1 MPVSSHTSPRLSAT
15 WPALTLPV
23 LPLVLITAL
32 LFTMLPGC
40 SKPQQATAPAPT
52 PVRLTAVTEGPA
64 TPPLE
69 FTGVVAARD
78 ELRLSFKVGG
88 VVQRVTVREGD
99 RVRKG
104 QVLAELDPTEI
115 GAQVEQAR
123 TLAEKAERDRQRGE
137 ALYADQV
144 IPLEQLQNLRTQ
156 AEVAASQ
163 LRAARFNRQ
172 YAVITAPAD
181 GVVLRRT
188 IEERELAAPGQ
199 VMLVLGRADSGFVVR
214 FAVADR
220 DVVRLKRGASLEV
233 RLDAWPE
240 QVFPAEVRQIAG
252 AADPASG
259 LFEIEAALAPT
270 TQPLATGLVGR
281 VRLQPEADSAKL
293 AYVPIGAVLEGH
305 DDHARVF
312 VAEGD
317 IARRRDVQ
325 VAFITADSVALR
337 GGVKPG
343 EQVIAVGAPYV
354 EDGGRIAIAP

>member
-1 MPVSSHTSPRLSAT
+1 ML
-15 WPALTLPV
+15 PAL
-23 LPLVLITAL
+23 AL
-32 LFTMLPGC
+32 LLLAGC
-40 SKPQQATAPAPT
+40 SKPQPATALAPT
-52 PVRLTAVTEGPA
+52 PVRLAAVTEGPA

-88 VVQRVTVREGD
+88 VVQRLTVREGD
-99 RVRKG
+99 SVRKG

-123 TLAEKAERDRQRGE
+123 QLAEKAQRDRQRGE

-172 YAVITAPAD
+172 YATITAPAD

-188 IEERELAAPGQ
+188 MQERELAAPGQ
-199 VMLVLGRADSGFVVR
+199 VVLLLGRADSGFVVR

-240 QVFPAEVRQIAG
+240 EEFRAEVRQIAG

-270 TQPLATGLVGR
+270 KQPLATGLVGR
-281 VRLQPEADSAKL
+281 VRLQPEEGDAKL

-305 DDHARVF
+305 DDHARLF

-317 IARRRDVQ
+317 IARSRDVQ

-337 GGVKPG
+337 AGVKPG

>member
-1 MPVSSHTSPRLSAT
+1 MSHPASVRSIRSVLTVSALVTLLVMAGCGKKVEVAT
-15 WPALTLPV
+15 L
-23 LPLVLITAL
+23 
-32 LFTMLPGC
+32 
-40 SKPQQATAPAPT
+40 APT
-52 PVRLTAVTEGPA
+52 PVRTTAVIEGPA

-78 ELRLSFKVGG
+78 ELRLSFKVAG

-99 RVRKG
+99 PVRKG

-115 GAQVEQAR
+115 GAQLEQAR
-123 TLAEKAERDRQRGE
+123 QLAEKAERDRQRGE

-163 LRAARFNRQ
+163 LRAARFNRE
-172 YAVITAPAD
+172 YAAITAPSD

-188 IEERELAAPGQ
+188 VEERELAAPGQ
-199 VMLVLGRADSGFVVR
+199 VVLMLGRADSGYVVR
-214 FAVADR
+214 FAITDR
-220 DVVRLKRGASLEV
+220 DVVRLKRGAAIEL

-240 QVFPAEVRQIAG
+240 QVFLAEVRQIAG
-252 AADPASG
+252 AADAASG
-259 LFEIEAALAPT
+259 LFEIEATLAPT
-270 TQPLATGLVGR
+270 KQPLATGLVGR
-281 VRLQPEADSAKL
+281 VRLQPESGGGKL

-317 IARRRDVQ
+317 VAHSRDVQ

-337 GGVKPG
+337 AGVKPG

-354 EDGGRIAIAP
+354 EDGGKIAIAP

>member
-1 MPVSSHTSPRLSAT
+1 MSYASSQISSRSLLAAT
-15 WPALTLPV
+15 V
-23 LPLVLITAL
+23 ML
-32 LFTMLPGC
+32 LAMLGAGC
-40 SKPQQATAPAPT
+40 SKTQPAMAPAPT
-52 PVRLTAVTEGPA
+52 PVRTTVVAEGPA
-64 TPPLE
+64 SPPLE

-99 RVRKG
+99 HVRKG
-104 QVLAELDPTEI
+104 QVLAQLDPTEI

-123 TLAEKAERDRQRGE
+123 QLSEKAERDRQRGE

-172 YAVITAPAD
+172 YAAITAPAD

-188 IEERELAAPGQ
+188 VEERELAAPGQ
-199 VMLVLGRADSGFVVR
+199 VLLVLGRADSGFVVR

-220 DVVRLKRGASLEV
+220 DVVRLKQGAPLEL

-240 QVFPAEVRQIAG
+240 QVFTAEVRQIAG
-252 AADPASG
+252 AADAASG
-259 LFEIEAALAPT
+259 LFEIEATLAPT
-270 TQPLATGLVGR
+270 KQALATGLVGR
-281 VRLQPEADSAKL
+281 VRLQPESGGAKL

-305 DDHARVF
+305 NDHARLF

-343 EQVIAVGAPYV
+343 EKVIAVGAPYV

>member
-1 MPVSSHTSPRLSAT
+1 MPAPSHSASRPPAT
-15 WPALTLPV
+15 LPALALAVLTL
-23 LPLVLITAL
+23 L
-32 LFTMLPGC
+32 LHAC

-52 PVRLTAVTEGPA
+52 PVRTTAVTEGPA

-78 ELRLSFKVGG
+78 ELKLSFKVGG

-123 TLAEKAERDRQRGE
+123 QLADKAERDRQRGE

-220 DVVRLKRGASLEV
+220 DVVRLKRGASLQV

-240 QVFPAEVRQIAG
+240 QVFQAEVRQIAG

-270 TQPLATGLVGR
+270 KQALASGLVGR
-281 VRLQPEADSAKL
+281 VRLQPEGGATL

-312 VAEGD
+312 IAEGD

>member
-1 MPVSSHTSPRLSAT
+1 MLHLRAT
-15 WPALTLPV
+15 TAARHGATL
-23 LPLVLITAL
+23 LVAL
-32 LFTMLPGC
+32 LALGNAGC
-40 SKPQQATAPAPT
+40 GRQQQIAAPAPT
-52 PVRLTAVTEGPA
+52 PVRVTAVSEGPA

-69 FTGVVAARD
+69 FSGMVAARD
-78 ELRLSFKVGG
+78 ELRLSFKISG
-88 VVQRVTVREGD
+88 VVRRVMVREGD
-99 RVRKG
+99 HVRQG
-104 QVLAELDPTEI
+104 QLLAELDPTEI
-115 GAQVEQAR
+115 GAQVEQAAQ
-123 TLAEKAERDRQRGE
+123 LAEKAERDRQRGE

-181 GVVLRRT
+181 GVVLRRA

-199 VMLVLGRADSGFVVR
+199 VVLVVGRMDSGFVVR

-220 DVVRLKRGASLEV
+220 DLVRLKRGASLQV
-233 RLDAWPE
+233 RLDPWPD
-240 QVFPAEVRQIAG
+240 QVFTAEVRQIAG
-252 AADPASG
+252 AADPGSG
-259 LFEIEAALAPT
+259 LFEIEAALAA
-270 TQPLATGLVGR
+270 TQAPLATGLVGR
-281 VRLQPEADSAKL
+281 VRLQPSEGAKL

-312 VAEGD
+312 VAEGN

-354 EDGGRIAIAP
+354 EDGGAIAITP

>member
-1 MPVSSHTSPRLSAT
+1 MAHPAFSARATLAAAAALLSA
-15 WPALTLPV
+15 WI
-23 LPLVLITAL
+23 IT
-32 LFTMLPGC
+32 GC
-40 SKPQQATAPAPT
+40 SKPAAVATVAPT
-52 PVRLTAVTEGPA
+52 PVRTTAVVEGPA

-99 RVRKG
+99 TVHKG

-115 GAQVEQAR
+115 GAQLEQA
-123 TLAEKAERDRQRGE
+123 TQMADKAERDRQRGE

-172 YAVITAPAD
+172 YAAIAAPAD
-181 GVVLRRT
+181 GVVLRRSV
-188 IEERELAAPGQ
+188 EERELAAPGQ
-199 VMLVLGRADSGFVVR
+199 VVLMLGRADSGFVVR
-214 FAVADR
+214 FSVADR
-220 DVVRLKRGASLEV
+220 DVVRLQRGAAIAL
-233 RLDAWPE
+233 RLDAWPD
-240 QVFPAEVRQIAG
+240 QVFAAEVRQIAG
-252 AADPASG
+252 AADITSG

-270 TQPLATGLVGR
+270 KQPLATGLVGR
-281 VRLQPEADSAKL
+281 VRLQPESSGGKL

-305 DDHARVF
+305 DDQARVF

-317 IARRRDVQ
+317 VARRRDVQ

-337 GGVKPG
+337 AGVKPG